1 MIIKNIKIKYMN
13 FITLLGMSLIF
24 IYSLVKIL
32 DFFNVQKSAY
42 GPYVLFLLLILLC
55 YFVLPKTTPS
65 P

>member
-1 MIIKNIKIKYMN
+1 MN

-32 DFFNVQKSAY
+32 DFFNVQKSTY